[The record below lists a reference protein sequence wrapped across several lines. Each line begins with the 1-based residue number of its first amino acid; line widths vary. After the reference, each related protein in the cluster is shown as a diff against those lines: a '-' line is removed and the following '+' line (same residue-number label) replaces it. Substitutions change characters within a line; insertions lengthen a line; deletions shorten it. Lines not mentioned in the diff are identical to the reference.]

1 VVLFVAMRIPANKHW
16 RSAFTLAE
24 VVMTTGLAAIV
35 IGGSVYGYVTAAQRA
50 EWAAYSLA
58 AHSLAMQRVEQCRA
72 AKWDP
77 LGFPPVDEL
86 VATNFPQQINTLDIP
101 VSQTN
106 VVYATNF
113 TVISVVS
120 TNPLLKMIRVDCCWT
135 FMRRG
140 PFTNTVV
147 TYRAPDQ

>member
-1 VVLFVAMRIPANKHW
+1 MVLSSMRISANINP
-16 RSAFTLAE
+16 RAAFTLAE
-24 VVMTTGLAAIV
+24 VVITTGLAAVV

-58 AHSLAMQRVEQCRA
+58 AQSLAMQRVEQCRA

-86 VATNFPQQINTLDIP
+86 VATNFPLQVNTLDIP
-101 VSQTN
+101 VSKTN

-113 TVISVVS
+113 TTISMVS
-120 TNPLLKMIRVDCCWT
+120 TNPMLKMIQVDCTWM
-135 FMRRG
+135 FMARG
-140 PFTNTVV
+140 PFTNTIV